1 MALSYS
7 ICVPNHFIFQNCESF
22 ISHTK
27 YKIIYRYHPILYNL
41 LQSSLYPFHFLS
53 LQFLQFKIY
62 TMPSFDLVSK
72 VDLQTLDNAVNTVEK
87 EIRNRFDFKGNH
99 VVIDLNKKDFKLN
112 LESESEMK
120 INQIIDVLISKSMK
134 QGLAAEIYDLSKEP
148 FQSGKVVKK
157 EIPVRNGIK
166 QEDAKKIVKL
176 IKDSGLKV
184 QAAIMDDIIR
194 ITAKKIDDLQAVIQ
208 ASKGWDL
215 GLAFQYVNMKN

>member
-1 MALSYS
+1 M
-7 ICVPNHFIFQNCESF
+7 
-22 ISHTK
+22 
-27 YKIIYRYHPILYNL
+27 
-41 LQSSLYPFHFLS
+41 
-53 LQFLQFKIY
+53 
-62 TMPSFDLVSK
+62 
-72 VDLQTLDNAVNTVEK
+72 EK
-87 EIRNRFDFKGNH
+87 EIKNRFDFKGNH

-112 LESESEMK
+112 LEGESDMK
-120 INQIIDVLISKSMK
+120 LNQIIDVLISKSMK

-148 FQSGKVVKK
+148 YQSGKIVKK

-194 ITAKKIDDLQAVIQ
+194 ITGKKIDDLQQVIQ

-215 GLAFQYVNMKN
+215 GLALQYVNMKN